1 MSSPSM
7 PHAPVGANAAAATP
21 AHAPRVLLLSTSLHP
36 HSRSRALAAHAR
48 GVLGRLGA
56 RTDWL
61 DCRSLPL
68 PYMDGDSA
76 HAHEATGAL
85 RAAIAQADAVVL
97 ATGIYNYDAS
107 AVAKACLELG
117 GRAWNDKVVAL
128 LAASGSLTS
137 CMAPMGIASSL
148 MLDFRCLIVPV
159 FPVAT
164 AAAFA
169 GDELVDPEC
178 VKRTQ
183 LACERLMALCAV
195 ERPRA

>member
-1 MSSPSM
+1 M
-7 PHAPVGANAAAATP
+7 PTVPGAAPATP
-21 AHAPRVLLLSTSLHP
+21 TPAAPRVLVLSTSLHP

-48 GVLGRLGA
+48 GVLSRLGA

-61 DCRSLPL
+61 DCRALPL
-68 PYMDGDSA
+68 PYMDGDTA

-128 LAASGSLTS
+128 LSASGSLTS

-148 MLDFRCLIVPV
+148 MLDFRCVIVPV

-169 GDELVDPEC
+169 GEELTDPEC
-178 VKRTQ
+178 VKRTL

-195 ERPRA
+195 ARPRP